1 VQGFWIIGQVNSA
14 DRSLTVRRSA
24 GGPAIGKVRLVHVTS
39 RSSAPNDARH
49 SAGDHRPPT
58 YIVTGCAGFIGSHV
72 ADVLLERGDRV
83 LGIDAF
89 TRSYAREMKEA
100 NVAGLLWRPGFNLL
114 EADLVDAALEVFFEG
129 VDGVFHL
136 AAHSGGRAER
146 GGTFDVPAR
155 DVLATRRV
163 FEAAA
168 HHGVRVV
175 FASSSSVYGNP
186 QQYPTAE
193 DTPPRPVSSCGVT
206 KVCCEQLAETYA
218 AVAGLDY
225 VAMRYFTVYG
235 PRQRPDMAIAR
246 IAAALSDG
254 GRFEVYGSGEES
266 RDVTYIDDAVLATL
280 AVMDAGET
288 GAVYN
293 VGGGCEISLHELIE
307 LCRHLSD
314 RELDVGYTNAATGHV
329 RRTAA
334 DTSRI
339 LADVGWQPQTRLEDG
354 LTAHLSW
361 AASPGRVG
369 PSRLRPVPAL
379 QGP

>member
-1 VQGFWIIGQVNSA
+1 
-14 DRSLTVRRSA
+14 
-24 GGPAIGKVRLVHVTS
+24 VHVTP
-39 RSSAPNDARH
+39 RSSAPNDGRRPA
-49 SAGDHRPPT
+49 ADHRPAT

-89 TRSYAREMKEA
+89 TDSYARETKLA
-100 NVAGLLWRPGFNLL
+100 NMAGLLWRPGFNLL
-114 EADLVDAALEVFFEG
+114 EADIGDGALDVLLEG

-136 AAHSGGRAER
+136 AAQPEGRGKWGR
-146 GGTFDVPAR
+146 TFAMSAR
-155 DVLATRRV
+155 DVLATRRL

-186 QQYPTAE
+186 EHYPTAE
-193 DTPPRPVSSCGVT
+193 DAPPRPVSSCGVT

-218 AVAGLDY
+218 TVAGLDY

-246 IAAALSDG
+246 IAAALADG
-254 GRFEVYGSGEES
+254 GRFDVYGSGEES
-266 RDVTYIDDAVLATL
+266 RDVTYVDDAVLATL

-293 VGGGCEISLHELIE
+293 VGGGCEISLHEVIE

-314 RELDVGYTNAATGHV
+314 RELDVRYTRAAPTGDV

-339 LADVGWQPQTRLEDG
+339 LADVGWQPQTRLEEG

-361 AASPGRVG
+361 AASPGRAG
-369 PSRLRPVPAL
+369 LSRLRPVPAA
-379 QGP
+379 QRR

>member
-1 VQGFWIIGQVNSA
+1 
-14 DRSLTVRRSA
+14 
-24 GGPAIGKVRLVHVTS
+24 VHVKP

-49 SAGDHRPPT
+49 SAADHRPPT
-58 YIVTGCAGFIGSHV
+58 YVVTGCAGFIGSHV

-89 TRSYAREMKEA
+89 TGSYARETKEA
-100 NVAGLLWRPGFNLL
+100 NVAGLVGHPEFSLL
-114 EADLVDAALEVFFEG
+114 QADLVDAALDFEG

-136 AAHSGGRAER
+136 AAQPGGRAEW
-146 GGTFDVPAR
+146 GPTFDVRAR

-175 FASSSSVYGNP
+175 FGSSCSVYGNP
-186 QQYPTAE
+186 ERYPTAE
-193 DTPPRPVSSCGVT
+193 DTPPRPVSPCGVT

-218 AVAGLDY
+218 TVAGLDY

-246 IAAALSDG
+246 IAAALADG

-379 QGP
+379 QAP

>member
-1 VQGFWIIGQVNSA
+1 MQVK
-14 DRSLTVRRSA
+14 
-24 GGPAIGKVRLVHVTS
+24 PTS
-39 RSSAPNDARH
+39 YAPNDAR
-49 SAGDHRPPT
+49 HRPPT

-72 ADVLLERGDRV
+72 ADALLERGDRV

-89 TRSYAREMKEA
+89 TGSYARETKQA

-114 EADLVDAALEVFFEG
+114 EADMVDAALDVFFEG

-136 AAHSGGRAER
+136 AAQPSGRAAW

-175 FASSSSVYGNP
+175 FGSSCSVYGNP
-186 QQYPTAE
+186 EQYPTAE
-193 DTPPRPVSSCGVT
+193 DTPPRPVSPCGVT

-218 AVAGLDY
+218 TVAGLDY

-246 IAAALSDG
+246 IAAALANG
-254 GRFEVYGSGEES
+254 GRFDVYGTGEES

-280 AVMDAGET
+280 AVMDAGAT

-293 VGGGCEISLHELIE
+293 VGGGCEISLHEVIE

-314 RELDVGYTNAATGHV
+314 RELEVRYTDAAAGDV

-339 LADVGWQPQTRLEDG
+339 LADVGWRPQTRLEEG

-369 PSRLRPVPAL
+369 PSRLRAVPAV
-379 QGP
+379 QGR